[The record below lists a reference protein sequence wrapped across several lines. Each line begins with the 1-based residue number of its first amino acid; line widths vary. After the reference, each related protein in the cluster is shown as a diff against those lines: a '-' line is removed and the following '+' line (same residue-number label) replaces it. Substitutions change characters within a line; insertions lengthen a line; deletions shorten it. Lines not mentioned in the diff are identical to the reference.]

1 MGEPL
6 ATVCLIEPLTSRSRD
21 ERVTAQ
27 TIGWFDTPITLENI
41 CSQIYRLKMQNI
53 LSTLNNQQRN
63 KWKQSIQAFCSQAY
77 FTV

>member
-6 ATVCLIEPLTSRSRD
+6 ATVCLIEPLTSRSKD

-41 CSQIYRLKMQNI
+41 NPQILKVKDTKYFI
-53 LSTLNNQQRN
+53 DFKNQQ
-63 KWKQSIQAFCSQAY
+63 
-77 FTV
+77 